1 VIGVELLTTRTSA
14 GRYAILRIVVRHR
27 STQIGAKLTH
37 SPSQAFAQEHAQRV
51 PATVTNLGGDSF
63 NIQPATGLVEAG
75 LWVAL
80 PKSGASHQVV
90 VASALS
96 RSPASAK
103 MNVPIQEPA
112 ILAPSSYHFLSC
124 TFA

>member
-1 VIGVELLTTRTSA
+1 LVIGVELLTTRTSA

-63 NIQPATGLVEAG
+63 NIQPATVEQRFRAFDT
-75 LWVAL
+75 
-80 PKSGASHQVV
+80 Q
-90 VASALS
+90 
-96 RSPASAK
+96 
-103 MNVPIQEPA
+103 
-112 ILAPSSYHFLSC
+112 ILKVGKRR
-124 TFA
+124 FA